1 MRLAKAAGCASG
13 GGAGRRI
20 RTSFVVRPPPAGA
33 CALGRIM
40 RDVAL
45 PDELT
50 RRLRAVAEGDPD
62 VRALYVFGS
71 RIDGTERPD
80 SDLDVGVVYVSPQP
94 LEKTVRLEEALYQA
108 TGEPVDVIDAARAGA
123 LLALAV
129 VRGERVFTRDE
140 LETDLFD
147 LYVLR
152 RAGDLLPFERARCA
166 MLLGPRS

>member
-1 MRLAKAAGCASG
+1 
-13 GGAGRRI
+13 
-20 RTSFVVRPPPAGA
+20 
-33 CALGRIM
+33 
-40 RDVAL
+40 L

-50 RRLRAVAEGDPD
+50 RCLRSVAEGDPD

-71 RIDGTERPD
+71 RTDGTERPD
-80 SDLDVGVVYVSPQP
+80 SDLDVGVLYVSRQP
-94 LEKTVRLEEALYQA
+94 IEKTVRLEEALYQA
-108 TGEPVDVIDAARAGA
+108 TGERVDLLDAARASA

-129 VRGERVFTRDE
+129 VRGDRVFTRDE
-140 LETDLFD
+140 VEADLFD

>member
-1 MRLAKAAGCASG
+1 MAE
-13 GGAGRRI
+13 
-20 RTSFVVRPPPAGA
+20 PPAGRSRRGPYNA
-33 CALGRIM
+33 G
-40 RDVAL
+40 VAL

-80 SDLDVGVVYVSPQP
+80 SDLDVGILYVSPQP
-94 LEKTVRLEEALYQA
+94 IEKTVRLEEALYQA
-108 TGEPVDVIDAARAGA
+108 TGEPVDAIDAARASA

-129 VRGERVFTRDE
+129 VRGDRVFTRDE
-140 LETDLFD
+140 VETDLFD

-166 MLLGPRS
+166 LLLGPRS